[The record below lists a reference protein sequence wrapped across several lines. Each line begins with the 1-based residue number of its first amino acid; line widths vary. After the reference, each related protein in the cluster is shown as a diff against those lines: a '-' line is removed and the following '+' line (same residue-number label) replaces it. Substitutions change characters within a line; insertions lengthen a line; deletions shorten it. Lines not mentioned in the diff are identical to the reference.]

1 MSPPDSGDPKKPK
14 KRARKRG
21 RARGDKV
28 TASALSLLDQLLMRP
43 RSMSLNGE
51 KIQLQTIKVIL
62 LQLLQKEMAGDR
74 RARNVLHKYREFASR
89 TDVQKFELRFAESE
103 TARATAELESGS
115 ENG

>member
-1 MSPPDSGDPKKPK
+1 MSPPDSGDPEKPK

-21 RARGDKV
+21 RAHDSRV
-28 TASALSLLDQLLMRP
+28 TESTLSLLDQLLLRP

-51 KIQLQTIKVIL
+51 KLQLQTIKVIL

-74 RARNVLHKYREFASR
+74 RARNVLLKYRELVGR
-89 TDVQKFELRFAESE
+89 TDAQKVELRFADSE
-103 TARATAELESGS
+103 TARATTEIEPGG